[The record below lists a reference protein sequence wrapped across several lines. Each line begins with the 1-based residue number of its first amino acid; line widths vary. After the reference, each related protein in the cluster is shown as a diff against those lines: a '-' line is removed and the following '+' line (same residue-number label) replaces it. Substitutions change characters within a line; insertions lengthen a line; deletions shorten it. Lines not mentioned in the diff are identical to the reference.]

1 MGYFPLDPHAD
12 PHGETS
18 RRKQWI
24 QEGQRALNSEQ
35 KVLKTSGNCSFYS
48 FSTFR
53 NQQVAG
59 SSPATSSRNPRK
71 SKDFRGFS
79 LLYVRFFRQQ
89 NRLTH
94 TVTHTAKCP
103 ESGGEDV
110 CLILSAALCFSAAC
124 SHDLRHE
131 IAHLFGCAFL
141 HLPCDVGVDSQC
153 ESRVEMAEHTR
164 YGFHVH
170 AVL

>member
-1 MGYFPLDPHAD
+1 LITAAQFLRWVFGLDPHAD
-12 PHGETS
+12 PHGERS
-18 RRKQWI
+18 GRKQWK
-24 QEGQRALNSEQ
+24 QEEQRVLISEQ
-35 KVLKTSGNCSFYS
+35 KVLKTSKNRHFYI
-48 FSTFR
+48 FSTLR

-94 TVTHTAKCP
+94 TVTHTRKDS

-110 CLILSAALCFSAAC
+110 CLILSAALSFF
-124 SHDLRHE
+124 R
-131 IAHLFGCAFL
+131 
-141 HLPCDVGVDSQC
+141 
-153 ESRVEMAEHTR
+153 
-164 YGFHVH
+164 
-170 AVL
+170 

>member
-1 MGYFPLDPHAD
+1 L
-12 PHGETS
+12 
-18 RRKQWI
+18 I
-24 QEGQRALNSEQ
+24 SEQ
-35 KVLKTSGNCSFYS
+35 KVLKASRNRYFYG
-48 FSTFR
+48 FSTLR

-110 CLILSAALCFSAAC
+110 CLILSAALCFQVN
-124 SHDLRHE
+124 
-131 IAHLFGCAFL
+131 FFL
-141 HLPCDVGVDSQC
+141 LQAVAVCPNV
-153 ESRVEMAEHTR
+153 R
-164 YGFHVH
+164 YI
-170 AVL
+170 

>member
-1 MGYFPLDPHAD
+1 MLSYYSTLKEARFA
-12 PHGETS
+12 S
-18 RRKQWI
+18 VAQ
-24 QEGQRALNSEQ
+24 SVEQ
-35 KVLKTSGNCSFYS
+35 LI
-48 FSTFR
+48 R

-94 TVTHTAKCP
+94 TVTHTRKDS

-110 CLILSAALCFSAAC
+110 CLILSAALSFF
-124 SHDLRHE
+124 R
-131 IAHLFGCAFL
+131 
-141 HLPCDVGVDSQC
+141 
-153 ESRVEMAEHTR
+153 
-164 YGFHVH
+164 
-170 AVL
+170 